1 MNLRIIQFIKIVNMR
16 IERPWLRKM
25 DINFARGMLGVY
37 IRNRYQY
44 EELVDAL
51 VNAPLKLR
59 IP

>member
-1 MNLRIIQFIKIVNMR
+1 MR